1 MSESESEKLKIS
13 PQAVTKLDC
22 TTLGAREIGEQLGA
36 AESDSCWELA
46 GLSRELSGLGAGCET
61 EFQVKITGNVGDF
74 AFMLSRN
81 GEWEVNGKV
90 GVCCG
95 HSLVSG
101 RVVVHES
108 AAECVGANMQGG
120 FIAVLGTAARR
131 CGFRKSGGDILIR
144 SAVGDEAGAF
154 MTQGDLV
161 LANGAGDNLG
171 IGMTGGAIYLRGEA
185 RSVAPGLRIERMR
198 DADSM
203 RLSLLLA
210 RAGVRGDIK
219 EFKLYRPRGI

>member
-1 MSESESEKLKIS
+1 MSESESENLKS
-13 PQAVTKLDC
+13 SQPAATQLDC
-22 TTLGAREIGEQLGA
+22 ATLGAREIGEQLRA
-36 AESDSCWELA
+36 AESDSCWELT
-46 GLSRELSGLGAGCET
+46 GVKRKLSGLGAGCET
-61 EFQVKITGNVGDF
+61 EFQVKIAGDVGDF
-74 AFMLSRN
+74 AFMLSQN
-81 GEWEVNGKV
+81 AEWEITGKA

-108 AAECVGANMQGG
+108 AAECLGANMQGG

-131 CGFRKSGGDILIR
+131 CGFRNSGGDILIR

-154 MTQGDLV
+154 MSQGDLV

-185 RSVAPGLRIERMR
+185 RSVAPDLRVERMR

-219 EFKLYRPRGI
+219 EFKLYRPRGN